1 MPANHRCT
9 RCTTTSRRSSSA
21 PAPSSR
27 SRPAL
32 SGDVRALGAEISFG
46 APDKRAGTG
55 CPRWEASARS
65 GMAKIELPD
74 ARARVVA
81 RRGRRDQSRARRA
94 VIDPRI
100 KVVTGE
106 RRAGPNELIGVLEVR
121 ADGSCRAA
129 VAERVE
135 VDGRCHI
142 RLAREAWQGKDAL
155 ETRWWS
161 VVLDGTGKAYT
172 IRNGSCGDTV
182 TTADVPRIVAALQ
195 SLRL

>member
-1 MPANHRCT
+1 M
-9 RCTTTSRRSSSA
+9 
-21 PAPSSR
+21 
-27 SRPAL
+27 RP
-32 SGDVRALGAEISFG
+32 
-46 APDKRAGTG
+46 
-55 CPRWEASARS
+55 
-65 GMAKIELPD
+65 
-74 ARARVVA
+74 
-81 RRGRRDQSRARRA
+81 

-100 KVVTGE
+100 TVITGE

-161 VVLDGTGKAYT
+161 MVLDGIGQAYT
-172 IRNGSCGDTV
+172 IRNGSCGDSV
-182 TTADVPRIVAALQ
+182 TAADVPRIVAALD
-195 SLRL
+195 SLRLASPRTMIAVDDGPAVFPWRR